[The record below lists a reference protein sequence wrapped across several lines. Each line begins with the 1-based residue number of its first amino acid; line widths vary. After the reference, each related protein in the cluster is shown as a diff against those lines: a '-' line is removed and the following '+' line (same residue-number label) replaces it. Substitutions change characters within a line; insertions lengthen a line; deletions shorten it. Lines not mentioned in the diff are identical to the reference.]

1 MITPIFG
8 DADSMQSSLQL
19 EDIALE
25 NAEIVFRDG
34 VRIDGDTGIGVAGGK
49 YDYEA
54 VERGAHGKL
63 RMSMTL
69 RRCHELDA
77 SLNSIARLMKRLELG
92 IRLGALID
100 SRAAYCRARCSPRS
114 RFGRKIPRRRSKFT
128 SRSRTSNARR
138 RSDWQSRCCVICGS
152 DWLQSAAR
160 SRSGAAHSRAF
171 PRGLST
177 AATLT
182 NWIGTAK

>member
-54 VERGAHGKL
+54 VERGAHGKD
-63 RMSMTL
+63 RERQT
-69 RRCHELDA
+69 RGGDRIG
-77 SLNSIARLMKRLELG
+77 N
-92 IRLGALID
+92 
-100 SRAAYCRARCSPRS
+100 RAVA
-114 RFGRKIPRRRSKFT
+114 
-128 SRSRTSNARR
+128 
-138 RSDWQSRCCVICGS
+138 
-152 DWLQSAAR
+152 
-160 SRSGAAHSRAF
+160 
-171 PRGLST
+171 
-177 AATLT
+177 
-182 NWIGTAK
+182 